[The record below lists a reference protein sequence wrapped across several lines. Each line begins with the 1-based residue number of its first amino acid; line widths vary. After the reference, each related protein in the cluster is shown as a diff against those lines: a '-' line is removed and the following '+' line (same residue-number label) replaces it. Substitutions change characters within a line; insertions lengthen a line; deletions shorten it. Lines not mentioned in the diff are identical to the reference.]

1 MYYTNDTVIFLNG
14 SFVQA
19 SKAGVDPFSQTLHY
33 GYGVFEGLRS
43 YESIY
48 GTKIFKAR
56 QHFERMKRTCE
67 TLDVSLNYSVEELG
81 QLCYQLLEKNGF
93 TSAYIR
99 PLVYRGPNLSLNPTQ
114 ESTLLIAAWR
124 WGKYFGE
131 KSLKVCVSSYKRPHP
146 ETIKPEAKVC
156 GHYVSSIM
164 ATAEAK
170 KRGFDEGLMIDLNGF
185 VAQGPGA
192 NFFYEKD
199 GILYTAPTG
208 NIFPGITRETVF
220 QICKEL
226 DIPVKEKLYRAEEL
240 FEADSAFFCSTAAE
254 IAEVESIE
262 GQAFNK
268 PWNKSLGHVVQDAY
282 KSLVLDKS
290 YSYVIV

>member
-1 MYYTNDTVIFLNG
+1 MYYTDDTVIFLNG
-14 SFVQA
+14 NFVKA
-19 SKAGVDPFSQTLHY
+19 STAGIDPFSQTLHY
-33 GYGVFEGLRS
+33 GYGVFEGIRS
-43 YESIY
+43 YDSIY

-56 QHFERMKRTCE
+56 QHFERLKSTCE
-67 TLDVSLNYSVEELG
+67 LMGIPFHYSVEELG
-81 QLCYQLLEKNGF
+81 QLSYQLLEKNGF
-93 TSAYIR
+93 TTAYIR
-99 PLVYRGPNLSLNPTQ
+99 PLVYAGPNLSLNAPQ
-114 ESTLLIAAWR
+114 ESSLLIAAWR
-124 WGKYFGE
+124 WGKYFGD
-131 KSLKVCVSSYKRPHP
+131 KMLKVCVSSYKRPHP

-170 KRGFDEGLMIDLNGF
+170 KRGYDEGLMLDLNGF

-192 NFFYEKD
+192 NFFFEKD
-199 GILYTAPTG
+199 GVLYTAPVG
-208 NIFPGITRETVF
+208 NIFPGITRQTVF

-226 DIPVKEKLYRAEEL
+226 DIPVKEKLFRAEEL

-254 IAEVESIE
+254 VAGVESIE
-262 GQAFNK
+262 GQAFIK
-268 PWNKSLGHVVQDAY
+268 PWKNSLGAVVQDAY

>member
-1 MYYTNDTVIFLNG
+1 MYYTDDTVIFQNG
-14 SFVQA
+14 SFIKA
-19 SKAGVDPFSQTLHY
+19 STAGVDPFSQTLHY
-33 GYGVFEGLRS
+33 GYGVFEGMRS

-67 TLDVSLNYSVEELG
+67 SMGIPFNYSVEELG
-81 QLCYQLLEKNGF
+81 QLSYQLLEKNGF
-93 TSAYIR
+93 TTAYIR
-99 PLVYRGPNLSLNPTQ
+99 PIVYCGPNLSLNQPV
-114 ESTLLIAAWR
+114 ESSLVIAAWR
-124 WGKYFGE
+124 WGKYFGD
-131 KSLKVCVSSYKRPHP
+131 KMLKVCVSSYKRPHP

-170 KRGFDEGLMIDLNGF
+170 KRGYDEGLMIDLNGF

-192 NFFYEKD
+192 NFFFEKD
-199 GILYTAPTG
+199 GVLYTSPIG

-226 DIPVKEKLYRAEEL
+226 DIPVKEKLFRAEEL

-254 IAEVESIE
+254 IAGVESIE

-268 PWNKSLGHVVQDAY
+268 PWKNSLGAVVQDAY

>member
-1 MYYTNDTVIFLNG
+1 MYYTNDTVIFSDG
-14 SFVQA
+14 KFVKA
-19 SKAGVDPFSQTLHY
+19 SEGVVDPFSQTLHY

-43 YESIY
+43 YQSIY
-48 GTKIFKAR
+48 GVKLFKAGE
-56 QHFERMKRTCE
+56 HFTRLKKNCE
-67 TLDVSLNYSVEELG
+67 LMGIPLEYSVEELT
-81 QLCYQLLEKNGF
+81 QLSYQLLERNEF
-93 TSAYIR
+93 SAAYIR
-99 PLVYRGPNLSLNPTQ
+99 PLVYCGPNLSLSEPV
-114 ESTLLIAAWR
+114 EPKLLIAAWR
-124 WGKYFGE
+124 WGKYFGD
-131 KSLKVCVSSYKRPHP
+131 KMLKVCVSTIKRPHP

-170 KRGFDEGLMIDLNGF
+170 KRGYDEGLMLDLNGF

-199 GILYTAPTG
+199 GVLYTSPLG
-208 NIFPGITRETVF
+208 NIFPGITRQTVF

-226 DIPVKEKLYRAEEL
+226 DIPVKEKLFRAEEL

-254 IAEVESIE
+254 IAGVESIE
-262 GQAFNK
+262 GQVLSK
-268 PWNKSLGHVVQDAY
+268 PWKNSMGAVVMDAY

-290 YSYVIV
+290 FSYVIV

>member
-1 MYYTNDTVIFLNG
+1 MYYTNETVIFLNG
-14 SFVQA
+14 NFVQA
-19 SKAGVDPFSQTLHY
+19 STAGIDPFSQTLHY
-33 GYGVFEGLRS
+33 GMGVFEGLRS
-43 YESIY
+43 YDSIY

-56 QHFERMKRTCE
+56 QHFERMKQTCD
-67 TLDVSLNYSVEELG
+67 LLGIALPYSVEELA
-81 QLCYQLLEKNGF
+81 QLSYQLLEKNGF
-93 TSAYIR
+93 TGAYIR
-99 PLVYRGPNLSLNPTQ
+99 PLVYQGANLSLNPTQ

-124 WGKYFGE
+124 WGTYFGD
-131 KSLKVCVSSYKRPHP
+131 KPLRINFSTYKRPHP

-156 GHYVSSIM
+156 GHYVTSIM

-170 KRGFDEGLMIDLNGF
+170 KRGFDEALMIDLNGF

-192 NFFYEKD
+192 NFFFEKD
-199 GILYTAPTG
+199 GVLYTAPTG

-226 DIPVKEKLYRAEEL
+226 DIPVREKLFKPEEL
-240 FEADSAFFCSTAAE
+240 FTADSAFFCSTAAE

-262 GQAFNK
+262 NQALRK
-268 PWNKSLGHVVQDAY
+268 PWKKSMGHVVQDAY

>member
-1 MYYTNDTVIFLNG
+1 MYYTDDTMIFLNG
-14 SFVQA
+14 NFVQA
-19 SKAGVDPFSQTLHY
+19 SKAGIDPFSQTLHY
-33 GYGVFEGLRS
+33 GYGVFEGIRS

-56 QHFERMKRTCE
+56 QHFERLKRTCE
-67 TLDVSLNYSVEELG
+67 MLDIPLNYSVEELG
-81 QLCYQLLEKNGF
+81 QLSYQLLEKNGF
-93 TSAYIR
+93 TAAYIR
-99 PLVYRGPNLSLNPTQ
+99 PLVYGGPNLSLNPAQ
-114 ESTLLIAAWR
+114 EASLVIAAWR
-124 WGKYFGE
+124 WGKYFGD
-131 KSLKVCVSSYKRPHP
+131 KSLKVCISSYKRPHP
-146 ETIKPEAKVC
+146 ETIKPEAKVS
-156 GHYVSSIM
+156 GHYVSSVM

-170 KRGFDEGLMIDLNGF
+170 KRGYDEGLMIDLNGF

-192 NFFYEKD
+192 NFFFEKD
-199 GILYTAPTG
+199 GVLYTAPTG

-226 DIPVKEKLYRAEEL
+226 DIPVKEKLYKAEEL

-262 GQAFNK
+262 GQMLSK
-268 PWNKSLGHVVQDAY
+268 PWKKSLGAIVQDAY